1 MGVLATISL
10 LLEQT
15 WAQGA
20 PWAPCLLWELLA
32 WAHNLLAGLTSGT
45 E

>member
-1 MGVLATISL
+1 MGVLATSPL
-10 LLEQT
+10 LLQQT

-20 PWAPCLLWELLA
+20 PWALCFLLGLLA
-32 WAHNLLAGLTSGT
+32 WAHNLLAGLTSGA

>member
-1 MGVLATISL
+1 MGVLATSPL

-15 WAQGA
+15 WAQGP
-20 PWAPCLLWELLA
+20 PWAPWFLLGLLA